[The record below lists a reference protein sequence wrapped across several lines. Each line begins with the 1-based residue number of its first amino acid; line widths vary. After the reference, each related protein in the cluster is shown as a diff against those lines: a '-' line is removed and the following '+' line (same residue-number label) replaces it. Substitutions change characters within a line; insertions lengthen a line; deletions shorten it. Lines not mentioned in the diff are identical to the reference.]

1 MIRFFREIRY
11 DLMEKN
17 KTGKYFK
24 YAVGEIVL
32 VVIGILIALQINN
45 WNENRKQLIKQ
56 DFLFKQILL
65 DAEADDIFFN
75 SRLIYLSEL
84 DSTFIYIKRYGN
96 NSNYD
101 ISNINTN
108 GFGRV
113 FTTSSLRFNSNVLDN
128 NPDGYKELSAF
139 DIKENLRAIKEKHQ
153 YITSAFLRLN
163 KNLESQEVK
172 LGQRYYKELRQN
184 EATKSIKAL
193 QNIYND
199 EELQSI
205 VDILRKYIV
214 RAKRRTIELLELN
227 EQLIKALT
235 TELNKSD

>member
-1 MIRFFREIRY
+1 
-11 DLMEKN
+11 MEKN

-128 NPDGYKELSAF
+128 NPEEPLK
-139 DIKENLRAIKEKHQ
+139 KN
-153 YITSAFLRLN
+153 TS
-163 KNLESQEVK
+163 
-172 LGQRYYKELRQN
+172 
-184 EATKSIKAL
+184 
-193 QNIYND
+193 
-199 EELQSI
+199 
-205 VDILRKYIV
+205 ILPPHFYV
-214 RAKRRTIELLELN
+214 
-227 EQLIKALT
+227 
-235 TELNKSD
+235 